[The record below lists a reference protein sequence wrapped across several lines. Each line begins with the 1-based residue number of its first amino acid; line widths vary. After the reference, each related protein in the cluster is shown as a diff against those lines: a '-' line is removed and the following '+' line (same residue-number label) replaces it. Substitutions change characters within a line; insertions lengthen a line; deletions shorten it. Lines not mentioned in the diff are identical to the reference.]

1 MADPDPAVRVPGRQC
16 LRQSELDLKLDWAST
31 KSLTPTPSSME
42 HLLLIH
48 TKEAFSLQGLL
59 ITYNKVKTLFM
70 GTEWWSSLPASTT
83 LC

>member
-1 MADPDPAVRVPGRQC
+1 
-16 LRQSELDLKLDWAST
+16 
-31 KSLTPTPSSME
+31 ME

-48 TKEAFSLQGLL
+48 TKEAFSLQRLL

-70 GTEWWSSLPASTT
+70 GTELWSSLPASTT